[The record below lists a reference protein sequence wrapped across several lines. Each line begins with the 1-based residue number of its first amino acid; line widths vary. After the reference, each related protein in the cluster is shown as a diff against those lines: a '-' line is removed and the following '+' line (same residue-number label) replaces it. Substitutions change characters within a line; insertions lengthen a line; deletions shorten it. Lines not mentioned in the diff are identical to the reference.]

1 MVEVENCIFLAGEC
15 IALPASLE
23 RCASAAAA
31 ACCRLE
37 CLAGR
42 DALGKDAGESC
53 TESRAASISE
63 SRESSMQPCSA
74 QATRAVEEACVAR
87 CCVTSACAR
96 KLSSCSSAPT
106 RACRLLN
113 SHASFMYKLSSMTE
127 HPHPSSLTLPFRCV
141 RPRRHTCHVHLSTG
155 LSMRKMMAIR
165 LKAHEAAQG
174 RLLGVPPP

>member
-1 MVEVENCIFLAGEC
+1 MSS
-15 IALPASLE
+15 PAP
-23 RCASAAAA
+23 AAFPAAAP
-31 ACCRLE
+31 LQWWKSKTVFSSQVSVLP
-37 CLAGR
+37 CLR
-42 DALGKDAGESC
+42 HWK
-53 TESRAASISE
+53 
-63 SRESSMQPCSA
+63 SSMQPCSA